1 MRRDNITSGLQANF
15 FAIVFAL
22 IATAGCRTSPTITK
36 TSAEEKSLGAPTMT
50 VYSKP
55 PVILQTEAQK
65 RDAGVNSVVGWHA
78 ALDDAEGSDATTI
91 GTCNGTIQVTRLEKD
106 TEHRM
111 TMIGFN
117 WKESDDSLVAG
128 GSQTYPSSPTETATP
143 IIRGILGGT
152 GRFISARGQVVST
165 RLPSGW
171 YQHHIW
177 LID

>member
-1 MRRDNITSGLQANF
+1 M
-15 FAIVFAL
+15 
-22 IATAGCRTSPTITK
+22 AGCSTSLTITK

-128 GSQTYPSSPTETATP
+128 GS
-143 IIRGILGGT
+143 
-152 GRFISARGQVVST
+152 
-165 RLPSGW
+165 
-171 YQHHIW
+171 
-177 LID
+177 